1 MNLTLP
7 SPEETI
13 DLSTESERIL
23 IQRARISAQI
33 AGYKSI
39 RHFTIA
45 ALLGIV
51 EKNPIE
57 PATTKNSQA
66 QQPVAA

>member
-7 SPEETI
+7 SPQEEI
-13 DLSTESERIL
+13 DLSTENEQEL

-51 EKNPIE
+51 KQNPIQMHS
-57 PATTKNSQA
+57 P
-66 QQPVAA
+66 QPKKK

>member
-7 SPEETI
+7 SPEEKI
-13 DLSTESERIL
+13 DLTIENEQEL

-51 EKNPIE
+51 KQNPVQI
-57 PATTKNSQA
+57 PP
-66 QQPVAA
+66 QPKKK